1 MTLLNTQSR
10 LMGVEVVRFKKAHI
24 IGRNH
29 RDTAGDGNVAGTG
42 DVFFLERSFRARQ
55 LKVIAIAED

>member
-29 RDTAGDGNVAGTG
+29 RNTVCYGNVAGTC
-42 DVFFLERSFRARQ
+42 DVFFLEGSFGARQ
-55 LKVIAIAED
+55 LKVITIAED